1 MLLLQAFMA
10 LGNLAEQRLG
20 CYSLCNLNP
29 LPINYWCNDFHL
41 HQWQV
46 EHGLLM
52 AGSKVLL
59 ILLAEACD
67 TQDLFPSKLNYE
79 PKFIPALLMAEVM
92 NFAQNTWSPFFQKK
106 TREWVWGHILFHL
119 LSIWSHSCALQ
130 KQAFPYAWFYLL
142 PRKASSFLACREG
155 NSALTKHLYTWSKLH
170 LTTTRDR
177 RRYTCFQK

>member
-10 LGNLAEQRLG
+10 LGNLEEQRLG
-20 CYSLCNLNP
+20 SYSLCNLNP

-46 EHGLLM
+46 EHGLLT

-67 TQDLFPSKLNYE
+67 THDLFPSKLNYE
-79 PKFIPALLMAEVM
+79 PKFIPALLMAEVT

-119 LSIWSHSCALQ
+119 LSIGSHGCALQ
-130 KQAFPYAWFYLL
+130 KQAFHTPDFTCYQEK
-142 PRKASSFLACREG
+142 R
-155 NSALTKHLYTWSKLH
+155 ALSLH
-170 LTTTRDR
+170 AGKEIVRLQNISTHDLN
-177 RRYTCFQK
+177 CI